1 VASARARRYARAVF
15 EVAEEEGQVD
25 QWTGRLEALRGV
37 LTNPQAAAV
46 LASPAIPPAR
56 RVEAME
62 ALATRAMGAEGLNLG
77 RMLVAVRRP
86 DLIEGIVEEY
96 RALADEAAGRVRAT
110 VTTAVGLSPADEKRI
125 AGDLSSRLGK
135 QVTLEVE
142 VDPAIIG
149 GLVLH
154 VGDRKIDASIAT
166 KLQQLR
172 RRLATA

>member
-15 EVAEEEGQVD
+15 EIAQEDKQVD
-25 QWTGRLEALRGV
+25 AWTGRLEALRAV
-37 LTNPQAAAV
+37 LTNPDAIAV
-46 LASPAIPPAR
+46 LASPAVPPAR

-62 ALATRAMGAEGLNLG
+62 ALATRQMGDEGLNLG
-77 RMLVAVRRP
+77 RMLVAARRP

-96 RALADEAAGRVRAT
+96 GALADESAGRVRAT
-110 VTTAVGLSPADEKRI
+110 VTTAVALSTADEKRI
-125 AGDLSSRLGK
+125 TTDLSARLGK
-135 QVTLEVE
+135 EVRLEVQ

-149 GLVLH
+149 GLVLR